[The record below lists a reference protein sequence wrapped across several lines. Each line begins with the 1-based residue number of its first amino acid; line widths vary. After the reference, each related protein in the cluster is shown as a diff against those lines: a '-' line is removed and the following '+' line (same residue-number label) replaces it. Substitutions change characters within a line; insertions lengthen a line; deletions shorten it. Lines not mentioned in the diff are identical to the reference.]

1 MPAASEYQMTFG
13 DRQQDSYWAV
23 VSDLVSLIERTR
35 THRQCADQQMEKTE
49 GGAPGDRTSPER
61 ATNVAWSDCN
71 QRLREA
77 LLILLEAR
85 PAVCDGRDR
94 VARDEEGESAVTA
107 AA

>member
-1 MPAASEYQMTFG
+1 MPAASEYNMTFG
-13 DRQQDSYWAV
+13 DHQQDSYWAV

-35 THRQCADQQMEKTE
+35 THGQCADQQMEKTE
-49 GGAPGDRTSPER
+49 RGVPGDRTSSKR
-61 ATNVAWSDCN
+61 ATNLTWSDCN

-85 PAVCDGRDR
+85 PAVCGGRDR
-94 VARDEEGESAVTA
+94 VATDEEVSSAVTA

>member
-1 MPAASEYQMTFG
+1 MPAVSEYQMTFG

-35 THRQCADQQMEKTE
+35 THGQCADQQMEKTE
-49 GGAPGDRTSPER
+49 GAPGDRTPRKR

-85 PAVCDGRDR
+85 PAACGGRDR
-94 VARDEEGESAVTA
+94 TATDEEVASAVTA

>member
-1 MPAASEYQMTFG
+1 MPAASEYNMTFVNP
-13 DRQQDSYWAV
+13 QQDSYWAV

-35 THRQCADQQMEKTE
+35 THRQSTDQQMEETE
-49 GGAPGDRTSPER
+49 ASALGDRRSPKR
-61 ATNVAWSDCN
+61 SSNVALGDCN

-85 PAVCDGRDR
+85 SAVCDGRDR
-94 VARDEEGESAVTA
+94 VAADEEVSSAVTA

>member
-1 MPAASEYQMTFG
+1 MPAASEYDMTVG
-13 DRQQDSYWAV
+13 DRQHDSYWAV

-49 GGAPGDRTSPER
+49 GGAPGGRTSPKR

-77 LLILLEAR
+77 LLTLLEAR
-85 PAVCDGRDR
+85 PAVCGERDR
-94 VARDEEGESAVTA
+94 VATDEEASSAITA

>member
-1 MPAASEYQMTFG
+1 MPAASEYNMTFG
-13 DRQQDSYWAV
+13 DHRQDSYWAV

-35 THRQCADQQMEKTE
+35 THGQCADEQMEKTE
-49 GGAPGDRTSPER
+49 VGARGDRTPPKR
-61 ATNVAWSDCN
+61 ATNLAWSDCN

-85 PAVCDGRDR
+85 PAVCGGRDR
-94 VARDEEGESAVTA
+94 VATYEEVSSAVTA

>member
-1 MPAASEYQMTFG
+1 MPAASGYNMTFG

-35 THRQCADQQMEKTE
+35 THRQCADQQMERTE

-61 ATNVAWSDCN
+61 STNVAWSDCN
-71 QRLREA
+71 QHLREA
-77 LLILLEAR
+77 LRILLEAR
-85 PAVCDGRDR
+85 PAMCGGRDR
-94 VARDEEGESAVTA
+94 VATDEEVSSAVTA

>member
-1 MPAASEYQMTFG
+1 MPVASEYHITFG

-35 THRQCADQQMEKTE
+35 THGQCADRQMEKTE
-49 GGAPGDRTSPER
+49 GGAPGDRTSRKR
-61 ATNVAWSDCN
+61 ATDVAWSDCH

-85 PAVCDGRDR
+85 PAVCDGRDL
-94 VARDEEGESAVTA
+94 VAADEEVSSAVTA